1 MVRFPVLRTL
11 PACGPQQSRGGL
23 SKGMPVKVFAG
34 SLGVLLGTL
43 AATAAVVIGQ
53 PADVGLPSV
62 LPSQWLSW
70 LQVLGLAS

>member
-1 MVRFPVLRTL
+1 M
-11 PACGPQQSRGGL
+11 
-23 SKGMPVKVFAG
+23 KVFAG